1 MSNVV
6 LSAKLDYL
14 LNYAKKQYG
23 VRRGLH
29 LNSKDWESYVD
40 VKSAM
45 FYTFLTNGTIQ
56 FLTKSKLSGKS
67 YKQFV
72 KFVDFKKFEPAL
84 LLLFL
89 IDTPEDKINNFLR
102 TFLQYG
108 EVKIFCPCHSF
119 LYWGSKYNLTR
130 IKSCYGPGENRPP
143 DIRDPSRSFLV
154 CKHLWLVLERFEK
167 SISEF
172 IKELLPYYRAAFGLQ
187 SPTGLERLKK
197 NLGDKGLKRVIEE
210 VVKNINK
217 LKSDEV
223 KKLFN
228 ELTAGKLDSGIKEK
242 FGNVNQTEETINVKQ
257 KEQDKTKDENSLQV
271 EKDIKDTNNDDKNEN
286 KVNNNQTNTE
296 DKDNTEDGEIK

>member
-1 MSNVV
+1 MSNTL

-14 LNYAKKQYG
+14 LNYAKKQYS
-23 VRRGLH
+23 VRKGLH

-67 YKQFV
+67 YKQYV

-89 IDTPEDKINNFLR
+89 IDTPEDKINNFLK

-108 EVKIFCPCHSF
+108 EVKLFCEDPSF
-119 LYWGSKYNLTR
+119 LYWGSKYNLTQ

-143 DIRDPSRSFLV
+143 DIRDPLRNFLV
-154 CKHLWLVLERFEK
+154 CKHLWLVLDKFEK
-167 SISEF
+167 SITEF
-172 IKELLPYYRAAFGLQ
+172 IKELLPYYKAAFGLH
-187 SPTGLERLKK
+187 SPTGLKRLKK

-210 VVKNINK
+210 AIKNINK

-223 KKLFN
+223 KKLFKD
-228 ELTAGKLDSGIKEK
+228 LTAGKLDSGIKEK
-242 FGNVNQTEETINVKQ
+242 LGKTDQIQKTTEIK
-257 KEQDKTKDENSLQV
+257 KEEQNKTKDESSPQIDKN
-271 EKDIKDTNNDDKNEN
+271 IKDTGNNNKDNMNNNQVNIKEDKNE
-286 KVNNNQTNTE
+286 
-296 DKDNTEDGEIK
+296 DGEV

>member
-1 MSNVV
+1 MNNTL

-14 LNYAKKQYG
+14 LNYAKKQYS
-23 VRRGLH
+23 VRKGLH

-45 FYTFLTNGTIQ
+45 FYTFLTNGTVQ

-67 YKQFV
+67 YKQYV

-89 IDTPEDKINNFLR
+89 IDTPEDKINNFLK

-108 EVKIFCPCHSF
+108 EVKLFCEDPSF
-119 LYWGSKYNLTR
+119 LFWGSKYNLTQ

-143 DIRDPSRSFLV
+143 DIRDPLRNFLV
-154 CKHLWLVLERFEK
+154 CKHLWLVLDKFEK
-167 SISEF
+167 SITEF
-172 IKELLPYYRAAFGLQ
+172 IKELLPYYKAAFGLH
-187 SPTGLERLKK
+187 SPTGLKRLKK

-210 VVKNINK
+210 AIKNINK

-223 KKLFN
+223 KKLFKD
-228 ELTAGKLDSGIKEK
+228 LTAGKLDSGIKEK
-242 FGNVNQTEETINVKQ
+242 LGKTDQIQKTTEIK
-257 KEQDKTKDENSLQV
+257 KEEQNKTKDESSPQIDKN
-271 EKDIKDTNNDDKNEN
+271 IKDTGNNNKDNMNNNQVNIKEDKNE
-286 KVNNNQTNTE
+286 
-296 DKDNTEDGEIK
+296 DGEV

>member
-1 MSNVV
+1 MSNTL

-14 LNYAKKQYG
+14 LNYAKKQYS
-23 VRRGLH
+23 VRKGLH

-45 FYTFLTNGTIQ
+45 FYTFLTNGTVQ

-67 YKQFV
+67 YKQYV

-89 IDTPEDKINNFLR
+89 IDTPEDKINNFLK

-108 EVKIFCPCHSF
+108 EVKLFCEDPSF
-119 LYWGSKYNLTR
+119 LFWGSKYNLTQ

-143 DIRDPSRSFLV
+143 DIRDPSRNFLV

-167 SISEF
+167 NITEF
-172 IKELLPYYRAAFGLQ
+172 IRELLPYYRAAFGLQ

-210 VVKNINK
+210 AIKNINK

-228 ELTAGKLDSGIKEK
+228 ELTTGKLDSGIKEK
-242 FGNVNQTEETINVKQ
+242 LGKTDQIQKITEIKKE
-257 KEQDKTKDENSLQV
+257 EQDKTKDESSPQIDKN
-271 EKDIKDTNNDDKNEN
+271 IKDTSNNNKDNIDNNQVNIKEDKNE
-286 KVNNNQTNTE
+286 
-296 DKDNTEDGEIK
+296 DGEV

>member
-1 MSNVV
+1 MNNTL

-14 LNYAKKQYG
+14 LNYAKKQYS
-23 VRRGLH
+23 VRKGLH

-45 FYTFLTNGTIQ
+45 FYTFLTNGTVQ

-67 YKQFV
+67 YKQYV

-89 IDTPEDKINNFLR
+89 IDTPEDKINNFLK

-108 EVKIFCPCHSF
+108 EVKIFCEDPSF
-119 LYWGSKYNLTR
+119 LFWGSKYNLTQ

-167 SISEF
+167 NITEF
-172 IKELLPYYRAAFGLQ
+172 IRELLPYYRAAFGLQ

-197 NLGDKGLKRVIEE
+197 NLGDRGLKRVIEE
-210 VVKNINK
+210 AIKNINK

-228 ELTAGKLDSGIKEK
+228 ELTTGKLDSGVKEK
-242 FGNVNQTEETINVKQ
+242 LGKTDQIQETTEIKKE
-257 KEQDKTKDENSLQV
+257 EQDKTKDESSPQIDKNI
-271 EKDIKDTNNDDKNEN
+271 KDIGNNNKDNIDNNQINVKEDKNE
-286 KVNNNQTNTE
+286 
-296 DKDNTEDGEIK
+296 DGEV

>member
-1 MSNVV
+1 MSNTL

-14 LNYAKKQYG
+14 LNYAKKQYS
-23 VRRGLH
+23 VRKGLH

-45 FYTFLTNGTIQ
+45 FYTFLTNGTVQ

-67 YKQFV
+67 YKQYV

-89 IDTPEDKINNFLR
+89 IDTPEDKINNFLK

-108 EVKIFCPCHSF
+108 EVKLFCEDPSF
-119 LYWGSKYNLTR
+119 LFWGSKYNLTQ

-167 SISEF
+167 NITEF
-172 IKELLPYYRAAFGLQ
+172 IRELLPYYRAAFGLQ

-197 NLGDKGLKRVIEE
+197 NLGDRGLKRVIEE
-210 VVKNINK
+210 AIKNINK

-228 ELTAGKLDSGIKEK
+228 ELTTGKLDSGVKEK
-242 FGNVNQTEETINVKQ
+242 LGKTDQIQETTEIKKE
-257 KEQDKTKDENSLQV
+257 EQDKTKDESSPQIDKNI
-271 EKDIKDTNNDDKNEN
+271 KDIGNNQINVKEDKNE
-286 KVNNNQTNTE
+286 
-296 DKDNTEDGEIK
+296 DGEV

>member
-1 MSNVV
+1 LKNIL

-89 IDTPEDKINNFLR
+89 IDTPDDKINNFLK

-108 EVKIFCPCHSF
+108 EVKLFCEDPSF
-119 LYWGSKYNLTR
+119 LYWGSKYNLTQ

-143 DIRDPSRSFLV
+143 DIRDPLRNFLV
-154 CKHLWLVLERFEK
+154 CKHLWLVLDKFEK
-167 SISEF
+167 SITEF
-172 IKELLPYYRAAFGLQ
+172 IKELLPYYKAAFGLH
-187 SPTGLERLKK
+187 SPTGLKRLKK

-210 VVKNINK
+210 AIKNINK

-223 KKLFN
+223 KKLFKD
-228 ELTAGKLDSGIKEK
+228 LTAGKLDSGIKEK
-242 FGNVNQTEETINVKQ
+242 LGKTDQIQKTTEIK
-257 KEQDKTKDENSLQV
+257 KEEQNKTKDESSPQIDKN
-271 EKDIKDTNNDDKNEN
+271 IKDTGNNNKDNMNNNQVNIKEDKNE
-286 KVNNNQTNTE
+286 
-296 DKDNTEDGEIK
+296 DGEV

>member
-1 MSNVV
+1 MNNTL

-14 LNYAKKQYG
+14 LNYAKKQYS
-23 VRRGLH
+23 VRKGLH

-45 FYTFLTNGTIQ
+45 FYTFLTNGTVQ

-67 YKQFV
+67 YKQYV

-89 IDTPEDKINNFLR
+89 IDTPEDKINNFLK

-108 EVKIFCPCHSF
+108 EVKLFCEDPSF
-119 LYWGSKYNLTR
+119 LFWGSKYNLTQ

-167 SISEF
+167 NITEF
-172 IKELLPYYRAAFGLQ
+172 IRELLPYYRAAFGLQ

-197 NLGDKGLKRVIEE
+197 NLGDRGLKRVIEE
-210 VVKNINK
+210 AIKNINK

-228 ELTAGKLDSGIKEK
+228 ELTTGKLDSGVKEK
-242 FGNVNQTEETINVKQ
+242 LGKTDQIQETTEIK
-257 KEQDKTKDENSLQV
+257 KEKQDKTKDESSPQIDKNI
-271 EKDIKDTNNDDKNEN
+271 KDIGNNNKDNIDNNQINVKEDKNE
-286 KVNNNQTNTE
+286 
-296 DKDNTEDGEIK
+296 DGEV

>member
-1 MSNVV
+1 MSNTL

-14 LNYAKKQYG
+14 LNYAKKQYS
-23 VRRGLH
+23 VRKGLH

-45 FYTFLTNGTIQ
+45 FYTFLTNGTVQ

-67 YKQFV
+67 YKQYV

-89 IDTPEDKINNFLR
+89 IDTPEDKINNFLK

-108 EVKIFCPCHSF
+108 EVKLFCEDPSF
-119 LYWGSKYNLTR
+119 LFWGSKYNLTQ

-143 DIRDPSRSFLV
+143 DIRDPSRNFLV

-167 SISEF
+167 NITEF
-172 IKELLPYYRAAFGLQ
+172 IRELLPYYRAAFGLQ

-197 NLGDKGLKRVIEE
+197 NLGDRGLKRVIEE
-210 VVKNINK
+210 AIKNINK

-228 ELTAGKLDSGIKEK
+228 ELTTGKLDSGVKEK
-242 FGNVNQTEETINVKQ
+242 LGKTDQIQETTEIKKE
-257 KEQDKTKDENSLQV
+257 EQDKTKDESSPQIDKN
-271 EKDIKDTNNDDKNEN
+271 IKDTSNNKDNI
-286 KVNNNQTNTE
+286 NNNQINVKE
-296 DKDNTEDGEIK
+296 DKNEDGEI

>member
-1 MSNVV
+1 MKNIL

-14 LNYAKKQYG
+14 LNYAKKQYS

-45 FYTFLTNGTIQ
+45 FYTFLTNGTIK
-56 FLTKSKLSGKS
+56 FMTKSKISGKS
-67 YKQFV
+67 YNQYV

-89 IDTPEDKINNFLR
+89 IDTPDDKINNFLK

-108 EVKIFCPCHSF
+108 EVKLFCEDPSF
-119 LYWGSKYNLTR
+119 LYFGAKYNLTQ

-143 DIRDPSRSFLV
+143 DIRDPSRNFLV

-167 SISEF
+167 NITEF
-172 IKELLPYYRAAFGLQ
+172 IRELLPYYRAAFGLQ

-197 NLGDKGLKRVIEE
+197 NLGDRGLKRVIEE
-210 VVKNINK
+210 AIKNINK

-228 ELTAGKLDSGIKEK
+228 ELTTGKLDSGVKEK
-242 FGNVNQTEETINVKQ
+242 LGKTDQIQKTTEIKKE
-257 KEQDKTKDENSLQV
+257 EQDKTKDEGSPQIDKNI
-271 EKDIKDTNNDDKNEN
+271 KDIGNNNKDNIDNNQINVKEDKNE
-286 KVNNNQTNTE
+286 
-296 DKDNTEDGEIK
+296 DGEV

>member
-1 MSNVV
+1 MNNTL

-14 LNYAKKQYG
+14 LNYAKKQYS
-23 VRRGLH
+23 VRKGLH

-45 FYTFLTNGTIQ
+45 FYTFLTNGTVQ

-67 YKQFV
+67 YKQYV

-89 IDTPEDKINNFLR
+89 IDTPEDKINNFLK

-108 EVKIFCPCHSF
+108 EVKLFCEDPSF
-119 LYWGSKYNLTR
+119 LFWGSKYNLTQ

-167 SISEF
+167 NITEF
-172 IKELLPYYRAAFGLQ
+172 IRELLPYYRAAFGLQ

-197 NLGDKGLKRVIEE
+197 NLGDRGLKRVIEE
-210 VVKNINK
+210 AIKNINK

-228 ELTAGKLDSGIKEK
+228 ELTTGKLDSGVKEK
-242 FGNVNQTEETINVKQ
+242 LGKTDQIQKTTEIKKE
-257 KEQDKTKDENSLQV
+257 EQDKTKDEGSPQIDKN
-271 EKDIKDTNNDDKNEN
+271 IKDTGNNQINVKEDKNE
-286 KVNNNQTNTE
+286 
-296 DKDNTEDGEIK
+296 DGEV

>member
-1 MSNVV
+1 MKNIL

-89 IDTPEDKINNFLR
+89 IDTPDDKINNFLK

-108 EVKIFCPCHSF
+108 EVKLFCEDPSF
-119 LYWGSKYNLTR
+119 LYWGSKYNLTQ

-143 DIRDPSRSFLV
+143 DIRDPLRNFLV
-154 CKHLWLVLERFEK
+154 CKHLWLVLDKFEK
-167 SISEF
+167 SITEF
-172 IKELLPYYRAAFGLQ
+172 IKELLPYYKAAFGLH
-187 SPTGLERLKK
+187 SPTGLKRLKK

-210 VVKNINK
+210 AIKNINK

-223 KKLFN
+223 KKLFKD
-228 ELTAGKLDSGIKEK
+228 LTAGKLDSGIKEK
-242 FGNVNQTEETINVKQ
+242 LGKTDQIQKTTEIKKE
-257 KEQDKTKDENSLQV
+257 EQDKTKDESSPQIDKN
-271 EKDIKDTNNDDKNEN
+271 IKDTGNNNKDNMNNNQVNIKEDKNE
-286 KVNNNQTNTE
+286 
-296 DKDNTEDGEIK
+296 DGEV

>member
-1 MSNVV
+1 MNNTL

-14 LNYAKKQYG
+14 LNYAKKQYS
-23 VRRGLH
+23 VRKGLH

-45 FYTFLTNGTIQ
+45 FYTFLTNGTVQ

-67 YKQFV
+67 YKQYV

-89 IDTPEDKINNFLR
+89 IDTPEDKINNFLK

-108 EVKIFCPCHSF
+108 EVKLFCEDPSF
-119 LYWGSKYNLTR
+119 LFWGSKYNLTQ

-143 DIRDPSRSFLV
+143 DIRDPLRNFLV
-154 CKHLWLVLERFEK
+154 CKHLWLVLDKFEK
-167 SISEF
+167 SITEF
-172 IKELLPYYRAAFGLQ
+172 IKELLPYYKAAFGLH
-187 SPTGLERLKK
+187 SPTGLKRLKK

-210 VVKNINK
+210 AIKNINK

-223 KKLFN
+223 KKLFKD
-228 ELTAGKLDSGIKEK
+228 LTAGKLDSGIKEK
-242 FGNVNQTEETINVKQ
+242 FNEVDKTKE
-257 KEQDKTKDENSLQV
+257 EQDKTKAKEEQNKTKTKETAPKTSDV
-271 EKDIKDTNNDDKNEN
+271 DNNNEN
-286 KVNNNQTNTE
+286 KAEENQTNIE
-296 DKDNTEDGEIK
+296 NEDNTEDGEV

>member
-1 MSNVV
+1 MNNTL

-14 LNYAKKQYG
+14 LNYAKKQYS
-23 VRRGLH
+23 VRKGLH

-45 FYTFLTNGTIQ
+45 FYTFLTNGTVQ

-67 YKQFV
+67 YKQYV

-89 IDTPEDKINNFLR
+89 IDTPEDKINNFLK

-108 EVKIFCPCHSF
+108 EVKLFCEDPSF
-119 LYWGSKYNLTR
+119 LFWGSKYNLTQ

-154 CKHLWLVLERFEK
+154 CKHLWLVLDKFEK
-167 SISEF
+167 SITEF
-172 IKELLPYYRAAFGLQ
+172 IKELLPYYKAAFGLH
-187 SPTGLERLKK
+187 SPTGLKRLKK

-210 VVKNINK
+210 AIKNINK

-228 ELTAGKLDSGIKEK
+228 ELTTGKLDSGVKEK
-242 FGNVNQTEETINVKQ
+242 LGKTDQIQETTEIKKE
-257 KEQDKTKDENSLQV
+257 EQDKTKDESSPQIDKNI
-271 EKDIKDTNNDDKNEN
+271 KDIGNNNKDNIDNNQINVKEDKNE
-286 KVNNNQTNTE
+286 
-296 DKDNTEDGEIK
+296 DGEV

>member
-1 MSNVV
+1 MNNTL

-14 LNYAKKQYG
+14 LNYAKKQYS
-23 VRRGLH
+23 VRKGLH

-45 FYTFLTNGTIQ
+45 FYTFLTNGTVQ

-67 YKQFV
+67 YKQYV

-89 IDTPEDKINNFLR
+89 IDTPEDKINNFLK

-108 EVKIFCPCHSF
+108 EVKLFCEDPSF
-119 LYWGSKYNLTR
+119 LFWGSKYNLTQ

-167 SISEF
+167 NITEF
-172 IKELLPYYRAAFGLQ
+172 IRELLPYYRAAFGLQ

-197 NLGDKGLKRVIEE
+197 NLGDRGLKRVIEE
-210 VVKNINK
+210 AIKNINK

-228 ELTAGKLDSGIKEK
+228 ELTTGKLDSGVKEK
-242 FGNVNQTEETINVKQ
+242 LGKTDQIQKTTEIKKE
-257 KEQDKTKDENSLQV
+257 EQDKTKDESSPQIDKN
-271 EKDIKDTNNDDKNEN
+271 IKDTGNNNKDNIDNNQVDIKEDKNE
-286 KVNNNQTNTE
+286 
-296 DKDNTEDGEIK
+296 DGEV

>member
-1 MSNVV
+1 MNNTL

-14 LNYAKKQYG
+14 LNYAKKQYS
-23 VRRGLH
+23 VRKGLH

-45 FYTFLTNGTIQ
+45 FYTFLTNGTVQ

-67 YKQFV
+67 YKQYV

-89 IDTPEDKINNFLR
+89 IDTPEDKINNFLK

-108 EVKIFCPCHSF
+108 EVKLFCEDPSF
-119 LYWGSKYNLTR
+119 LFWGSKYNLTQ

-143 DIRDPSRSFLV
+143 DIRDPSRNFLV

-167 SISEF
+167 NITEF
-172 IKELLPYYRAAFGLQ
+172 IRELLPYYRAAFGLQ

-197 NLGDKGLKRVIEE
+197 NLGDRGLKRVIEE
-210 VVKNINK
+210 AIKNINK

-228 ELTAGKLDSGIKEK
+228 ELTTGKLDSGIKEK
-242 FGNVNQTEETINVKQ
+242 LGKTDQIQKTTEIK
-257 KEQDKTKDENSLQV
+257 KEEQNKTKDESSPQIDKNIKNIGNNNKDNMNNNQV
-271 EKDIKDTNNDDKNEN
+271 DIKEDKNE
-286 KVNNNQTNTE
+286 
-296 DKDNTEDGEIK
+296 DGEV

>member
-1 MSNVV
+1 MKNIL

-14 LNYAKKQYG
+14 LNYAKKQYS

-45 FYTFLTNGTIQ
+45 FYTFLTNGTIK
-56 FLTKSKLSGKS
+56 FMTKSKISGKS
-67 YKQFV
+67 YNQYV

-89 IDTPEDKINNFLR
+89 IDTPDDKINNFLK

-108 EVKIFCPCHSF
+108 EVKLFCEDPSF
-119 LYWGSKYNLTR
+119 LYFGAKYNLTQ

-143 DIRDPSRSFLV
+143 DIRDPSRNFLV

-167 SISEF
+167 NITEF
-172 IKELLPYYRAAFGLQ
+172 IRELLPYYRAAFGLQ

-197 NLGDKGLKRVIEE
+197 NLGDRGLKRVIEE
-210 VVKNINK
+210 AIKNINK

-228 ELTAGKLDSGIKEK
+228 ELTTGKLDSGVKEK
-242 FGNVNQTEETINVKQ
+242 LGKTDQIQETTEIKKE
-257 KEQDKTKDENSLQV
+257 EQDKTKDESSPQIDKNI
-271 EKDIKDTNNDDKNEN
+271 KDIGNNNKDNIDNNQINVKEDKNE
-286 KVNNNQTNTE
+286 
-296 DKDNTEDGEIK
+296 DGEV

>member
-1 MSNVV
+1 MNNTL

-14 LNYAKKQYG
+14 LNYAKKQYS
-23 VRRGLH
+23 VRKGLH

-45 FYTFLTNGTIQ
+45 FYTFLTNGTVQ

-67 YKQFV
+67 YKQYV

-89 IDTPEDKINNFLR
+89 IDTPEDKINNFLK

-119 LYWGSKYNLTR
+119 LYFGAKYNLTQ

-143 DIRDPSRSFLV
+143 DIRDPSRNFLV

-167 SISEF
+167 NITEF
-172 IKELLPYYRAAFGLQ
+172 IRELLPYYRAAFGLQ

-197 NLGDKGLKRVIEE
+197 NLGDRGLKRVIEE
-210 VVKNINK
+210 AIKNINK

-228 ELTAGKLDSGIKEK
+228 ELTTGKLDSGVKEK
-242 FGNVNQTEETINVKQ
+242 LGKTDQIQETTEIKKE
-257 KEQDKTKDENSLQV
+257 EQDKTKDESSPQIDKNI
-271 EKDIKDTNNDDKNEN
+271 KDIGNNNKDNIDNNQINVKEDKNE
-286 KVNNNQTNTE
+286 
-296 DKDNTEDGEIK
+296 DGEV

>member
-1 MSNVV
+1 MNNTL

-14 LNYAKKQYG
+14 LNYAKKQYS
-23 VRRGLH
+23 VRKGLH

-45 FYTFLTNGTIQ
+45 FYTFLTNGTVQ

-67 YKQFV
+67 YKQYV

-89 IDTPEDKINNFLR
+89 IDTPEDKINNFLK

-108 EVKIFCPCHSF
+108 EVKIFCPCGSF
-119 LYWGSKYNLTR
+119 LFYGAKYNLTK

-167 SISEF
+167 NITEF
-172 IKELLPYYRAAFGLQ
+172 IRELLPYYRAAFGLQ

-197 NLGDKGLKRVIEE
+197 NLGDRGLKRVIEE
-210 VVKNINK
+210 AIKNINK

-228 ELTAGKLDSGIKEK
+228 ELTTGKLDSGVKEK
-242 FGNVNQTEETINVKQ
+242 LGKTDQIQETTEIKKE
-257 KEQDKTKDENSLQV
+257 EQDKTKDESSPQIDKNI
-271 EKDIKDTNNDDKNEN
+271 KDIGNNNKDNIDNNQINVKEDKNE
-286 KVNNNQTNTE
+286 
-296 DKDNTEDGEIK
+296 DGEV

>member
-1 MSNVV
+1 MNNTL

-14 LNYAKKQYG
+14 LNYAKKQYS
-23 VRRGLH
+23 VRKGLH

-45 FYTFLTNGTIQ
+45 FYTFLTNGTVQ

-67 YKQFV
+67 YKQYV

-89 IDTPEDKINNFLR
+89 IDTPEDKINNFLK

-108 EVKIFCPCHSF
+108 EVKLFCEDPSF
-119 LYWGSKYNLTR
+119 LFWGSKYNLTQ

-167 SISEF
+167 NITEF
-172 IKELLPYYRAAFGLQ
+172 IRELLPYYRAAFGLQ

-197 NLGDKGLKRVIEE
+197 NLGDRGLKRVIEE
-210 VVKNINK
+210 AIKNINK

-228 ELTAGKLDSGIKEK
+228 ELTTGKLDSGIKEK
-242 FGNVNQTEETINVKQ
+242 LGKTDQIQKTTEIKKE
-257 KEQDKTKDENSLQV
+257 EQDKTKDESSPQIDKN
-271 EKDIKDTNNDDKNEN
+271 IKDTGNNNKDNIDNNQVDIKEDKNE
-286 KVNNNQTNTE
+286 
-296 DKDNTEDGEIK
+296 DGEV

>member
-1 MSNVV
+1 MSNTL

-14 LNYAKKQYG
+14 LNYAKKQYS
-23 VRRGLH
+23 VRKGLH

-45 FYTFLTNGTIQ
+45 FYTFLTNGTVQ

-67 YKQFV
+67 YKQYV

-89 IDTPEDKINNFLR
+89 IDTPEDKINNFLK

-108 EVKIFCPCHSF
+108 EVKLFCEDPSF
-119 LYWGSKYNLTR
+119 LFWGSKYNLTQ

-143 DIRDPSRSFLV
+143 DIRDPSRNFLV

-167 SISEF
+167 NITEF
-172 IKELLPYYRAAFGLQ
+172 IRELLPYYRAAFGLQ

-197 NLGDKGLKRVIEE
+197 NLGDRGLKRVIEE
-210 VVKNINK
+210 AIKNINK

-228 ELTAGKLDSGIKEK
+228 ELTTGKLDSGIKEK
-242 FGNVNQTEETINVKQ
+242 LGKTDQIQKTTEIK
-257 KEQDKTKDENSLQV
+257 KEEQNKTKDESSPQIDKNI
-271 EKDIKDTNNDDKNEN
+271 KDIGNNNKDNIDNNQINVKEDKNE
-286 KVNNNQTNTE
+286 
-296 DKDNTEDGEIK
+296 DGEV